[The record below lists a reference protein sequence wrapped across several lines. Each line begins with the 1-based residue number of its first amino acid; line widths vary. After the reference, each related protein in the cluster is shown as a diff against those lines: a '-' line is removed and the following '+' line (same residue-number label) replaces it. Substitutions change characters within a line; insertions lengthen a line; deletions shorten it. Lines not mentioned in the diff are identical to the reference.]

1 MVTPKNASRLSG
13 LTLAVGLGVAVSTG
27 HGVASAEPSDTSGP
41 SPKSSDSSSDSTS
54 SAPSSASS
62 TGNVTAHTSV
72 GEDTE
77 DKADTKT
84 DTETDET
91 TSEEP
96 GTEKE
101 SEPTDEPT
109 SPKGDDV
116 NLGEPEVTTKHV
128 ETGVKS
134 NDNPTRVAARPAPA
148 RDPESIAR
156 AAKVDPAETAQPL
169 SLRSTVASAD
179 PQRFAVQ
186 ALSATTALPAA
197 PAAAPVPVPAPT
209 VARTPVGPLT
219 SLLALFGLQPAAPGA
234 PVTPLSQLVELI
246 WVAVRRIEHTFFNQG
261 PRATTPTVIGHD
273 LETGAITGKVG
284 VVDPDPEDRLT
295 YTVIDKPAHGT
306 VAISADGVYTYKP
319 DKDWA
324 HATPGTDTF
333 TVRVSD
339 ASNGFHLHLFSPTG
353 DTVTVPITVQVAA
366 INKAPTVTV
375 TPTTPNQA
383 TGAITYTVVARDPEN
398 DAVTVTV
405 SQPAHGAIVR
415 NADGTYTYTPDRDFA
430 HGLSTPGS
438 AQAADLI
445 TFTATDRYNAA
456 TSVTVNAS
464 ITPLNDAPE
473 INAAVTGINTAGD
486 VTIQLS
492 VTDDN
497 RDRVK
502 ITLPDPAHGS
512 FTTLT
517 VTDADGDTTTVTS
530 PQPGLQL
537 ELSDTD
543 VVTIVYRPDRV
554 MGAPDSEDLTF
565 VGNDGHGGAAVA
577 TVTATIAIPNRAPVI
592 TVGAPTVVNAAT
604 GAVRYP
610 VTVSDPDGDPFT
622 LTVSDPANGD
632 IVHNADGSYTYTPD
646 PTFAHSLSLGGHTD
660 PAADAIN
667 FVAADQ
673 LGATAIT
680 VVFASITPQNTAPYR
695 YATSVA
701 GDPDADGTVTGRV
714 FVRDNENDG
723 ITYAITSTKG
733 TVTID
738 NNGNF
743 TFDPSTLARQQAAA
757 IGASTE
763 DKQAIVVITANDGH
777 GGQLRLEVTVDVLPA
792 TGNTITFADGA
803 RPYEVFVPSNDATKI
818 YVWTGPQLRIVDTT
832 TRTVVGTIDFAGN
845 PSAMVMSQDGRYVY
859 FAKTTTGTEF
869 GPVTKVDLQ
878 TGDQTPIQGVVRQPS
893 AMAISANGATLYVTN
908 RIDGTVSVINTATGA
923 FYTIDTGLQSDAI
936 AVIDKNGDGVD
947 DTLYV
952 GSLINDVR
960 VVNIAAGTYTVL
972 PTGPYDGHSA
982 ATQRITVA
990 GRYVY
995 VTDTLNDKV
1004 AVIDSND
1011 NTVVA
1016 RVNVGDNPSS
1026 IAVSPGGAFVFVANA
1041 GSDSVSVIDSDTG
1054 TVATTIP
1061 VGDNPTNVDVSK
1073 DGLRLYVSTRTG
1085 ILNIPIAD
1093 IYYLFGGGNDDGPGW
1108 AVGAGTGTGTG
1119 TDPSV
1124 PPGTGGGGL
1133 GGGGTGPVVPPIIP
1147 GGPGPIRPPGEIR
1160 A

>member
-13 LTLAVGLGVAVSTG
+13 LTLAMGLGVAVSTG

-41 SPKSSDSSSDSTS
+41 SPKSSESSDSSSDSTS

-62 TGNVTAHTSV
+62 TGNETTHTSV
-72 GEDTE
+72 GEHTG
-77 DKADTKT
+77 DKPDTK
-84 DTETDET
+84 TDET
-91 TSEEP
+91 TSEET
-96 GTEKE
+96 GTETE

-109 SPKGDDV
+109 SPRGGEVKPA
-116 NLGEPEVTTKHV
+116 EPEAATKHV
-128 ETGVKS
+128 ETEAKS
-134 NDNPTRVAARPAPA
+134 NDDPTRVAARPVPA
-148 RDPESIAR
+148 RDPEPIAR
-156 AAKVDPAETAQPL
+156 AAKAVPVETAEPL
-169 SLRSTVASAD
+169 SPRSTVATAN
-179 PQRFAVQ
+179 PQRVAVQ
-186 ALSATTALPAA
+186 ALSATTAMPAA
-197 PAAAPVPVPAPT
+197 PTAAAVPVPAPT

-219 SLLALFGLQPAAPGA
+219 SLLALFGLQPAAPAA

-261 PRATTPTVIGHD
+261 PRATTPMLISHD

-295 YTVIDKPAHGT
+295 YTVVDNPDHGT
-306 VAISADGVYTYKP
+306 VAVSADGVYTYTP

-339 ASNGFHLHLFSPTG
+339 AVNGFHLHLFSPTG

-366 INKAPTVTV
+366 INKAPTITA

-405 SQPAHGAIVR
+405 SQPVHGAIVR
-415 NADGTYTYTPDRDFA
+415 NTDGTYTYTPDRDFA

-438 AQAADLI
+438 AQAADVI

-473 INAAVTGINTAGD
+473 INAAVTGVNTAGD

-517 VTDADGDTTTVTS
+517 VTDAEGDTTTVTS

-543 VVTIVYRPDRV
+543 LVTIVYRPDRV
-554 MGAPDSEDLTF
+554 MGAPDTEDLTF
-565 VGNDGHGGAAVA
+565 VGNDGHGGATVA

-632 IVHNADGSYTYTPD
+632 IVRNADGSYTYTPD
-646 PTFAHSLSLGGHTD
+646 PTFAHRLSLGGHTD

-680 VVFASITPQNTAPYR
+680 VVFASITPQNTAPVT
-695 YATSVA
+695 YANTSV
-701 GDPDADGTVTGRV
+701 GDPDTNGTVTGRV

-743 TFDPSTLARQQAAA
+743 TFDPSTQARQQAAA
-757 IGASTE
+757 IGASAE

-832 TRTVVGTIDFAGN
+832 TRTLVGTIDFAGN
-845 PSAMVMSQDGRYVY
+845 PSAVVMSQDGRYFY

-878 TGDQTPIQGVVRQPS
+878 TGAQTPIQGVVRQPS
-893 AMAISANGATLYVTN
+893 AMAISSDGATLYVTN

-936 AVIDKNGDGVD
+936 AVSADGG
-947 DTLYV
+947 TLYV
-952 GSLINDVR
+952 GSIINDVR
-960 VVNIAAGTYTVL
+960 VVNIAARTYTVL
-972 PTGPYDGHSA
+972 PTGTYDGQSVA
-982 ATQRITVA
+982 IQRITVA

-995 VTDTLNDKV
+995 VTDTINDKV

-1016 RVNVGDNPSS
+1016 RVNVGDGPSS
-1026 IAVSPGGAFVFVANA
+1026 IAVSPGGAFVFVAN
-1041 GSDSVSVIDSDTG
+1041 GQSDSVSVIDTDTG

-1061 VGDNPTNVDVSK
+1061 VGDNPTNVDLSA
-1073 DGLRLYVSTRTG
+1073 DGLRLYVSTRAG
-1085 ILNIPIAD
+1085 IQIVPIAD

-1108 AVGAGTGTGTG
+1108 AVGAGTGTGT
-1119 TDPSV
+1119 DPSV
-1124 PPGTGGGGL
+1124 PPVTGGGGL

>member
-27 HGVASAEPSDTSGP
+27 VASAEPSDTGGP
-41 SPKSSDSSSDSTS
+41 SPKSAESSDPSSDSTS

-62 TGNVTAHTSV
+62 TGNETTHTSV
-72 GEDTE
+72 GEHTGDKPD

-84 DTETDET
+84 ETETDET
-91 TSEEP
+91 SEES
-96 GTEKE
+96 GTETE
-101 SEPTDEPT
+101 SEPT
-109 SPKGDDV
+109 SPKDGD
-116 NLGEPEVTTKHV
+116 NKPAEPEVPTKHV
-128 ETGVKS
+128 ETDVKS
-134 NDNPTRVAARPAPA
+134 NDHTKRVAVRPVPA
-148 RDPESIAR
+148 RNRETIAR
-156 AAKVDPAETAQPL
+156 AAKVAPVEAAEPL
-169 SLRSTVASAD
+169 STRSTVANAD
-179 PQRFAVQ
+179 PQRVAVQ
-186 ALSATTALPAA
+186 ALSATTALSTAST
-197 PAAAPVPVPAPT
+197 AAPVPVPAPT

-261 PRATTPTVIGHD
+261 PRATTPTLISHD

-295 YTVIDKPAHGT
+295 YTVIDNPDHGT
-306 VAISADGVYTYKP
+306 VAVSADGGYTYTP

-339 ASNGFHLHLFSPTG
+339 AANGFHLHLFSPTG
-353 DTVTVPITVQVAA
+353 DTVTVPITVQVTG
-366 INKAPTVTV
+366 INKAPTITA
-375 TPTTPNQA
+375 TPATPNQA

-398 DAVTVTV
+398 DAVAVTV
-405 SQPAHGAIVR
+405 SQPVHGAIVR

-438 AQAADLI
+438 AQVADVI
-445 TFTATDRYNAA
+445 TFTATDQYNAA

-486 VTIQLS
+486 VTIELS

-517 VTDADGDTTTVTS
+517 VTDAEGDTTTVTS

-554 MGAPDSEDLTF
+554 MGAPDTEDLTF

-592 TVGAPTVVNAAT
+592 TVGAPTVINAAT

-632 IVHNADGSYTYTPD
+632 IVRNADGSYTYTPD

-723 ITYAITSTKG
+723 ITYAITSTEG

-743 TFDPSTLARQQAAA
+743 TFDPSAQARQQAAA
-757 IGASTE
+757 IGASTA

-792 TGNTITFADGA
+792 TGNTITFADGVSP
-803 RPYEVFVPSNDATKI
+803 RDVFIVGNDPAKI
-818 YVWTGPQLRIVDTT
+818 YVLAGDELRIVNTT
-832 TRTVVGTIDFAGN
+832 TRELVGTIELGAI
-845 PSAMVMSQDGRYVY
+845 PQSIAVSADARYVY
-859 FAKTTTGTEF
+859 VGTSDF
-869 GPVTKVDLQ
+869 SGQTVPVRKIDTQ
-878 TGDQTPIQGVVRQPS
+878 TGAITPIGGVRQPS
-893 AMAISANGATLYVTN
+893 AMVLSSDGTALYVTN
-908 RIDGTVSVINTATGA
+908 YQDGTVSVINTATGT
-923 FYTIDTGLQSDAI
+923 YNTINTGLQTDAI
-936 AVIDKNGDGVD
+936 AVNGGA
-947 DTLYV
+947 LYV
-952 GSLINDVR
+952 GSIINDIR
-960 VVNIAAGTYTVL
+960 VVDIAAGTYTVVA
-972 PTGPYDGHSA
+972 TGTSTGGAGAMQSIA
-982 ATQRITVA
+982 VA

-995 VTDTLNDKV
+995 VTDGLNDKV
-1004 AVIDSND
+1004 AVVDTIN

-1016 RVNVGDNPSS
+1016 RVDVGDGPSS
-1026 IAVSPGGAFVFVANA
+1026 VAVSPGGGFAFVTNA
-1041 GSDSVSVIDSDTG
+1041 GSDSVSVIDTETG
-1054 TVATTIP
+1054 TVALTIP
-1061 VGDNPTNVDVSK
+1061 VGNNPTRIDLSS
-1073 DGLRLYVSTRTG
+1073 DGRRLYVTTSEGISTVPTDA
-1085 ILNIPIAD
+1085 L
-1093 IYYLFGGGNDDGPGW
+1093 YLLGNGGDDGPGW
-1108 AVGAGTGTGTG
+1108 AVGGGIGVG
-1119 TDPSV
+1119 GGGPV
-1124 PPGTGGGGL
+1124 LPPLPGGGL
-1133 GGGGTGPVVPPIIP
+1133 GGGGTGPILPPIIP
-1147 GGPGPIRPPGEIR
+1147 GGPREIYM
-1160 A
+1160 